1 LLAGQ
6 PVFRLLEQ
14 PDPSAEEIFVFFPA
28 LFISQAAKLS
38 GLECDQSRVSKP
50 FHDIPVWRLKLEKDQ
65 RFYEKKENLRLEI
78 SLCETVAGE
87 YDWYMLTVLTNSGT
101 PTMARTLAILGR
113 NQICF
118 IPIICFLIR
127 HRWAPVRNHSFYD
140 ITTEKW
146 SSKNTDWFCSWTPQN
161 GYTNHSRIHNRTIVR
176 LDNGS
181 HYWTLS
187 DFIAKVNEWR
197 VPVPVPE
204 PTLPANP
211 TAGITVTNRHG
222 ATMKYRADDKWQCT
236 NCNACFVHGTLPAHQ
251 RLILEHKGYGQL
263 GKHGSRAGRQCQKK

>member
-1 LLAGQ
+1 MLAGQ

-146 SSKNTDWFCSWTPQN
+146 SSKNTDW
-161 GYTNHSRIHNRTIVR
+161 
-176 LDNGS
+176 
-181 HYWTLS
+181 
-187 DFIAKVNEWR
+187 
-197 VPVPVPE
+197 
-204 PTLPANP
+204 
-211 TAGITVTNRHG
+211 
-222 ATMKYRADDKWQCT
+222 
-236 NCNACFVHGTLPAHQ
+236 
-251 RLILEHKGYGQL
+251 
-263 GKHGSRAGRQCQKK
+263 